1 MLFQNNPA
9 MEKRAETGEMMSN
22 RKQGSR
28 EGLVTATVAKLRDMI
43 VAQPPEA
50 QIGSLPD
57 LATAL
62 GVGIVTV
69 QQAARVLEHEGFLQV
84 RRGPGG
90 GYYGTRPAAEGL
102 SRAISGFLALH
113 HSSHP
118 EAIDII
124 TLLDCELMAAAAR
137 STHEGLRSELAAL
150 IGSIDN
156 RNTAQQRSEFDQ
168 RVLDI
173 LYKMV
178 DRPLMELLS
187 RVAVHHYAEYPH
199 GPVYGGS
206 KGKQRWKRDKRAIIS
221 AILDGDPERARFEAQ
236 RRRREIMRQ
245 LDAII

>member
-1 MLFQNNPA
+1 
-9 MEKRAETGEMMSN
+9 MMSI
-22 RKQGSR
+22 RKQNSR
-28 EGLVTATVAKLRDMI
+28 EGLVTAAVAKLRDMI

-57 LATAL
+57 LAKAL

-69 QQAARVLEHEGFLQV
+69 QQAARVLEHEGFLKA

-90 GYYGTRPAAEGL
+90 GYYGTRPDAEGL
-102 SRAISGFLALH
+102 SQAISGFLALH
-113 HSSHP
+113 HSAHP

-137 STHEGLRSELAAL
+137 ATNEELRQKLAAL
-150 IGSIDN
+150 VKSIDG
-156 RNTAQQRSEFDQ
+156 RNTARQRGAFDQ
-168 RVLDI
+168 SMLDI
-173 LYKMV
+173 LYLMV

-187 RVAVHHYAEYPH
+187 RVAVHHYAEYPR

-206 KGKQRWKRDKRAIIS
+206 DGKQRWKRERRAIIA

-236 RRRREIMRQ
+236 RRRREIMRR
-245 LDAII
+245 LDAAI

>member
-1 MLFQNNPA
+1 
-9 MEKRAETGEMMSN
+9 MSI
-22 RKQGSR
+22 RKHNSR
-28 EGLVTATVAKLRDMI
+28 EGLVNAAVARLREMI
-43 VAQPPEA
+43 LAQPPEA

-57 LATAL
+57 LAKVL

-113 HSSHP
+113 HSAHP

-137 STHEGLRSELAAL
+137 GTDEALLGQLAAL
-150 IGSIDN
+150 AESIGE
-156 RNTAQQRSEFDQ
+156 RNTARQRGDFDQ
-168 RVLDI
+168 RMLDI
-173 LYKMV
+173 LYLLV

-187 RVAVHHYAEYPH
+187 RVAVHHYAEYPR
-199 GPVYGGS
+199 GPVYGG
-206 KGKQRWKRDKRAIIS
+206 KEGTLRWQRERRAIIA

-236 RRRREIMRQ
+236 RRRREIMQR
-245 LDAII
+245 LDASI

>member
-1 MLFQNNPA
+1 MGIAKQN
-9 MEKRAETGEMMSN
+9 
-22 RKQGSR
+22 SR
-28 EGLVTATVAKLRDMI
+28 EGLVTAAVTKLRDMI
-43 VAQPPEA
+43 VAHPPDA

-57 LATAL
+57 IAKAL

-90 GYYGTRPAAEGL
+90 GYYGTRPRADGL

-113 HSSHP
+113 HSAHP

-137 STHEGLRSELAAL
+137 ATNEALRARLAAL
-150 IGSIDN
+150 ADTINDS
-156 RNTAQQRSEFDQ
+156 NTARERGVFDQ
-168 RVLDI
+168 NMLDI
-173 LYKMV
+173 LYLMV

-187 RVAVHHYAEYPH
+187 RVAVHHYADYPR

-206 KGKQRWKRDKRAIIS
+206 DGKQRWKRERRAIIA

-236 RRRREIMRQ
+236 RRRREIMRR
-245 LDAII
+245 LGAEI